1 MIGSVME
8 TARNARRNDGEYSKI
23 GWMAKL
29 REMGDEAGCGALLGW
44 FLFCHCEERSDV
56 AIQSICLKIRRN
68 LRTYNL

>member
-8 TARNARRNDGEYSKI
+8 TAARTARQNDREYSKI

-29 REMGDEAGCGALLGW
+29 RWMGDETDSQVLFGW

-56 AIQSICLKIRRN
+56 AVQSICLKIRRN
-68 LRTYNL
+68 LRT